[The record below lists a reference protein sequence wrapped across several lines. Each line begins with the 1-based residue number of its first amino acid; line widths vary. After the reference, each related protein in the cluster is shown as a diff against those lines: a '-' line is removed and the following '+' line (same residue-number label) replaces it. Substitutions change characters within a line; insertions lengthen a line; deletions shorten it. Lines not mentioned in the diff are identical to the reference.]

1 MNRFVTMVMAL
12 FFLWAGV
19 VCLHRPL
26 QVQQWLVTFYRQNK
40 PDGQVPAWMTGRGL
54 VLFTRLMGLLCM
66 VNFIMLLYLLTH
78 HSALFLEQ

>member
-26 QVQQWLVTFYRQNK
+26 QVQHAGNLLPPEQAQRT
-40 PDGQVPAWMTGRGL
+40 GAASMTGRGL
-54 VLFTRLMGLLCM
+54 EIVHPPDGLLCM